1 MPSAIIWN
9 RARRPTT
16 SARSGPTCDN
26 GVMKVRSWPVLA
38 LGFGGVLLVA
48 ALWGLENRRTILAVY
63 DTMREIRRTHAQAE
77 AALRDIQSGIYRSDI
92 FIRDFL
98 LDPSQITADLHRREL
113 LMLHDGMDK
122 RLNQM
127 STLRVADPTLLNQ
140 LRKEIDDYWQSR
152 DAIFDWTPEQPR
164 AISFWYLRKQVLP
177 RRQAALDVAGQ
188 AQRLNAADLRAP
200 EAEMERAM
208 SGHRRRGNFL
218 LGAVLGCGVLIAAFS
233 IARISRLEGRAH
245 EQHARTEQAER
256 ELRRLSQQLVHAQEE
271 ERRRISRE
279 LHDEVGQTLTG
290 LRLELR
296 NLEKLRS
303 GPEQDFHSHL
313 DAAREL
319 ASGTL
324 QSVRSLAAGLRPSVL
339 DDLGLAPA
347 LESLAR
353 EFSRRTGTPI
363 EVLVEGLPPELP
375 EAHRTCIYRVVQEA
389 LTNCAKH
396 AEARQIR
403 VSLHSD
409 GTRLS
414 LAVNDDGRGFSPDS
428 TGLGLGLLGIGERV
442 RELGGTVAVH
452 SQPGRG
458 TLLKVSIPLSGEP

>member
-1 MPSAIIWN
+1 M
-9 RARRPTT
+9 RL
-16 SARSGPTCDN
+16 
-26 GVMKVRSWPVLA
+26 RSWPVLA
-38 LGFGGVLLVA
+38 LGFGAVLLVA
-48 ALWGLENRRTILAVY
+48 ALWGLENRRTVLGVY
-63 DTMREIRRTHAQAE
+63 DSMREMRRTHARAE

-92 FIRDFL
+92 FVRDFL

-113 LMLHDGMDK
+113 LTLHAGMNA
-122 RLNQM
+122 RLEEIGK
-127 STLRVADPTLLNQ
+127 LGIADATLLDQ
-140 LRKEIDDYWQSR
+140 LRKEIDEYWQSR
-152 DAIFDWTPEQPR
+152 DAIFDWTPEQRR
-164 AISFWYLRKQVLP
+164 ALSFWYLRKQVLP
-177 RRQAALDVAGQ
+177 RRQAALEVATQ
-188 AQRLNAADLRAP
+188 AQKLNAADLRAQ

-208 SGHRRRGNFL
+208 STHRRRGDVL
-218 LGAVLGCGVLIAAFS
+218 LGVVLGSGLLIAGVS
-233 IARISRLEGRAH
+233 MRRISRLEARAQQ
-245 EQHARTEQAER
+245 QHARTEQAER

-303 GPEQDFHSHL
+303 GSESDFHAHL
-313 DAAREL
+313 EAAREL

-347 LESLAR
+347 LEWLAR
-353 EFSRRTGTPI
+353 EFTRRTRIPV

-403 VSLHSD
+403 VALHGD

-414 LAVNDDGRGFSPDS
+414 LAVNDDGRGFSMEAAGR
-428 TGLGLGLLGIGERV
+428 GLGLIGIGERV
-442 RELGGTVAVH
+442 RELGGTVTVH
-452 SQPGRG
+452 SQPGKG
-458 TLLKVSIPLSGEP
+458 ALLKVAIPLSGEPA